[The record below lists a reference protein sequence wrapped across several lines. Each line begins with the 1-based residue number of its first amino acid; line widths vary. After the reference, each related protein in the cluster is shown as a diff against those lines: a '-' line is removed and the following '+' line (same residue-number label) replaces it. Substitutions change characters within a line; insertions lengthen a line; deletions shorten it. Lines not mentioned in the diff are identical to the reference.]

1 MPSRSDLTRAEDGL
15 YDYFMIYFN
24 LHRSFDVFCWASW
37 CFIWVDNCCTPQV
50 NCPPHTGLSLRLNL
64 ASATAVSHAGSH
76 GQLDHVDDMI
86 KDTLWFAFIKHLWSS
101 KRSNKDEWSMW
112 APAPIFHTASVF
124 GFVISTLMTTSGTW
138 HDADFL
144 QWTSCHSVDL
154 GLFLKILAP
163 PPNSLVRDCVN
174 MRECGGGW
182 CVLVTQPV
190 PCKRIHHSTNRSFL
204 LQLQAGIQI
213 VWGVTASYQSY
224 YLKRTV
230 YCVRWIRLK
239 IVELD
244 GSFKLIRIFQQ
255 QQLWW
260 ISRLNTDVS
269 LHYVWEEEHHEAPDC
284 ISSNIPLVPMN
295 IDPCTSKVKVDTTKS
310 AEWAAVFLAHY
321 FLVFLTI

>member
-1 MPSRSDLTRAEDGL
+1 MEHVSTRSNISHSICLW
-15 YDYFMIYFN
+15 FCHFN
-24 LHRSFDVFCWASW
+24 PNDNVWDVTQRRLPPMDFLSFCRLGVIFK
-37 CFIWVDNCCTPQV
+37 NP
-50 NCPPHTGLSLRLNL
+50 CPPLPH
-64 ASATAVSHAGSH
+64 
-76 GQLDHVDDMI
+76 
-86 KDTLWFAFIKHLWSS
+86 
-101 KRSNKDEWSMW
+101 
-112 APAPIFHTASVF
+112 
-124 GFVISTLMTTSGTW
+124 
-138 HDADFL
+138 
-144 QWTSCHSVDL
+144 
-154 GLFLKILAP
+154 
-163 PPNSLVRDCVN
+163 SLVRDCVN

-190 PCKRIHHSTNRSFL
+190 PCKRIHRSTNRSFL